1 MLVRAYGEQEAVA
14 GFDLSARFRADGFVK
29 VPQLAPSDEIPTL
42 ARAFDSVFAP
52 ASASG
57 AALINFA
64 GEATDPGQ
72 YEMPQLENLSQHM
85 PILKTLECTAR
96 AVALAQTLL
105 GPRTRMLFD
114 FGLSKRPFSPV
125 ATPWHQDIAFV
136 GAPSFHE
143 MITIW
148 MPLQDVAEENGCLSY
163 VPGSHHKGVLP
174 HRRVESN
181 DNGLV
186 YDGAVDNAVACPL
199 KAGDAV
205 VHHFRTLHAA
215 GGNSTAQPR
224 RAIAWGFGVRRAE
237 ATVPQPFPWSR
248 QSDDPRVRSM
258 LKKPAVLDLANRIKL
273 ALGVR

>member
-1 MLVRAYGEQEAVA
+1 MLVRAYGEREAVA
-14 GFDLSARFRADGFVK
+14 GPDLSARFWANGFVK

-42 ARAFDSVFAP
+42 AKAFDSVFAP
-52 ASASG
+52 TSPSG
-57 AALINFA
+57 TAVINFA
-64 GEATDPGQ
+64 GEATDPGR

-96 AVALAQTLL
+96 AVALAQALL

-148 MPLQDVAEENGCLSY
+148 MPLQDVAEQNGCLSY
-163 VPGSHHKGVLP
+163 VAGSHRAGVLP
-174 HRRVESN
+174 HRRVENN

-186 YDGAVDNAVACPL
+186 YDGAVEDPVACPL
-199 KAGDAV
+199 RAGDAV

-215 GGNSTAQPR
+215 GGNSSAHPR

-237 ATVPQPFPWSR
+237 ATVPDPFPWSR
-248 QSDDPRVRSM
+248 QSEDASVRSV
-258 LKKPAVLDLANRIKL
+258 LRKPAVLELANRIKL